1 MSKWICQY
9 CGQDTSDVDYDYLVG
24 NNHLACILLANDDKG
39 VKIENWNK
47 LDNKVF
53 EIAGVPMRVSGTQ
66 ILESRY
72 SIDVYEMVD
81 DDQFVRVDLWADNM
95 ELSVKIFPP
104 KQFTKIPIH
113 LERYVV
119 KEHLKDPTIFLSAV
133 ESLVITDTEV
143 KNFLTFLRDR
153 LNSKNGKTG
162 IVSHVINNGS
172 TMTFGS
178 ASLW

>member
-24 NNHLACILLANDDKG
+24 TNHLKCILLANDDKG
-39 VKIENWNK
+39 VKIENWDK

-53 EIAGVPMRVSGTQ
+53 EIAGVPMRVSGAH

-72 SIDVYEMVD
+72 TIDVYEMVNGE
-81 DDQFVRVDLWADNM
+81 QFVRVDLWSDNM

-104 KQFTKIPIH
+104 GQFMSVPIH

-119 KEHLKDPTIFLSAV
+119 KEHLKDPTIFLNTV
-133 ESLVITDTEV
+133 EGLIITDKEV

-153 LNSKNGKTG
+153 LNSKNGITG
-162 IVSHVINNGS
+162 LNGS
-172 TMTFGS
+172 AGLFTQTFGS

>member
-9 CGQDTSDVDYDYLVG
+9 CGQDTSNVDYDYLVG

-39 VKIENWNK
+39 VKIENWDK

-53 EIAGVPMRVSGTQ
+53 EIAGVPMRVHGTE
-66 ILESRY
+66 IIESRY
-72 SIDVYEMVD
+72 TIDVYEMVNGEY
-81 DDQFVRVDLWADNM
+81 FVRVDLWADNM
-95 ELSVKIFPP
+95 ELSVKVLPP
-104 KQFTKIPIH
+104 GQFTSVPIH

-119 KEHLKDPTIFLSAV
+119 KEHLKDPTIFLNTV
-133 ESLVITDTEV
+133 EGLVANDKEV

-153 LNSKNGKTG
+153 LNSKSKLFGT
-162 IVSHVINNGS
+162 SGS
-172 TMTFGS
+172 SGNFVQTFGS

>member
-72 SIDVYEMVD
+72 TIDVYEMVD
-81 DDQFVRVDLWADNM
+81 GDQFVRVDLWADNM

-104 KQFTKIPIH
+104 KQFTTIPIH

-119 KEHLKDPTIFLSAV
+119 KEHLKDPTIFLSTV